1 LHDVVD
7 NLHLVEV
14 VDAPC
19 AALDIHFGEQHIED
33 DAVGDV
39 DLAGLVAFEVLVDL
53 DDLQPIRTDLGL
65 LLALLVFCGLGDGR
79 RILDVFLGIGMVVDL
94 DARQELLQVE
104 GGGLAHGTS
113 VLGEL
118 LLDLHPGLLE
128 CLKHL
133 ARILQTSIV
142 GWRTSL
148 AVLDVVVSAGVEE
161 LLQKGNIFERGRF
174 YWADDMVDNRPAIFI
189 LCVKIETL
197 TLVLLAFTLA

>member
-33 DAVGDV
+33 DAVRGV
-39 DLAGLVAFEVLVDL
+39 DLAGLVTFEVLVDL
-53 DDLQPIRTDLGL
+53 NDLQPIRADLGL
-65 LLALLVFCGLGDGR
+65 LLALLVVCRLGDGR

-104 GGGLAHGTS
+104 GGGLAHGAS

-118 LLDLHPGLLE
+118 LLDLHAGLLE
-128 CLKHL
+128 CLEHL
-133 ARILQTSIV
+133 AGILQTSIV
-142 GWRTSL
+142 GWCTSL
-148 AVLDVVVSAGVEE
+148 AVLDVVVSASIEE
-161 LLQKGNIFERGRF
+161 LLQQSNVFEGGRF
-174 YWADDMVDNRPAIFI
+174 YRTDYMMDNCPAIFI

-197 TLVLLAFTLA
+197 ALVLLCFTLA